1 MRRRRRFVALLPWLI
16 LLPGSLAVVTWR
28 QTEGVARERALRET
42 RAERAILETE
52 RMEQERRIQ
61 ALSTRSRVIRVARDR
76 LGMVV
81 PGDGDIVL
89 LPLARDSAAVFT
101 SSEAER

>member
-1 MRRRRRFVALLPWLI
+1 MRRRRRFIVLLPWLI
-16 LLPGSLAVVTWR
+16 LLPSSLAVVTWR
-28 QTEGVARERALRET
+28 QTEGVSRERALRET
-42 RAERAILETE
+42 RADRAIVETE

-81 PGDGDIVL
+81 PGDDEIVL
-89 LPLARDSAAVFT
+89 LPLTRDSGTVFT